1 MAAPQ
6 DNRTLGELFSELSRE
21 TGTLVRK
28 EVELATTE
36 LSAKAKVAGG
46 HVGVVAAG
54 GALAHAGLLV
64 LLAAFVIG
72 LAQLG
77 VTPWLSALIVALVTM
92 GIGYALVNTGLS
104 NLRRTSVA
112 PTQTIET
119 LKETSTWKTRTPA

>member
-1 MAAPQ
+1 M
-6 DNRTLGELFSELSRE
+6 DEI
-21 TGTLVRK
+21 V
-28 EVELATTE
+28 V
-36 LSAKAKVAGG
+36 
-46 HVGVVAAG
+46 VGQIARD
-54 GALAHAGLLV
+54 LV
-64 LLAAFVIG
+64 LVVDEVPGPGGTAPVRERREMLGGKGANIAVG

-92 GIGYALVNTGLS
+92 GVGYALVNTGLS

>member
-1 MAAPQ
+1 MASPQ
-6 DNRTLGELFSELSRE
+6 DNRSLGELFSELSRE

-36 LSAKAKVAGG
+36 MTAKAKVAGG

-92 GIGYALVNTGLS
+92 GVGYMLVSTGLS